1 MSKPNIA
8 QMIAEQRQCLSE
20 IGNMVAKGGKGQSL
34 AQHRQEVQSAILDV
48 LVWCQAN
55 ADDIRDFKKAKGQAE

>member
-1 MSKPNIA
+1 MKPTIA

-34 AQHRQEVQSAILDV
+34 AQHRQELQQAILGV
-48 LVWCQAN
+48 LEWCRDN
-55 ADDIRDFKKAKGQAE
+55 SEEIRKYREAKGQE

>member
-1 MSKPNIA
+1 MKPTIA

-34 AQHRQEVQSAILDV
+34 AQHRQELQQAILGV
-48 LVWCQAN
+48 LEWCRDN
-55 ADDIRDFKKAKGQAE
+55 ADDIREFRKAKGQGE

>member
-1 MSKPNIA
+1 MKPTIA

-34 AQHRQEVQSAILDV
+34 AQHRQELQQAILGV
-48 LVWCQAN
+48 LEWCRDN
-55 ADDIRDFKKAKGQAE
+55 ADDIREFRKAKGQG